1 MDDELTALRQF
12 WEVVCISTIDVQVCL
27 NALEHAEENDP
38 KTTPTWR
45 RLLAKSILHIINTI
59 PYRLTVHALV
69 KSAEGSRAKMVQSL
83 GELYDATERGDLT
96 GPVKGTEGLANHIAK
111 SFRGYAKL
119 YKADYVLNLSDEDV
133 ALFDKVGT
141 LDIQLRFAK
150 KPEDLMISDDQL
162 EVLYKAVG
170 WIQTH
175 WVELLQSCGQGTILD
190 DSISY
195 VM

>member
-1 MDDELTALRQF
+1 MEDDLTPIRQF

-27 NALEHAEENDP
+27 NGLEQAEKSDP

-45 RLLAKSILHIINTI
+45 RLLAKSILNIINTI
-59 PYRLTVHALV
+59 PYRLTVHTLV
-69 KSAEGSRAKMVQSL
+69 KSAEGSRAKMAKSL
-83 GELYDATERGDLT
+83 GELYEATERGNLT
-96 GPVKGTEGLANHIAK
+96 GPVKGSEGLANHIAK
-111 SFRGYAKL
+111 SFRAYAKL
-119 YKADYVLNLSDEDV
+119 YKADYVLNLSDEDI

-175 WVELLQSCGQGTILD
+175 WVELLQKCGQGMILD

>member
-1 MDDELTALRQF
+1 MEDDLTPIRQF

-27 NALEHAEENDP
+27 NGLEQAEKSDP

-45 RLLAKSILHIINTI
+45 RLLAKSILNIINTI
-59 PYRLTVHALV
+59 PYRLTVHTLV
-69 KSAEGSRAKMVQSL
+69 KSAEGSRAKMAKSL
-83 GELYDATERGDLT
+83 GELYEATERGNLT
-96 GPVKGTEGLANHIAK
+96 GPVKGSEGLANHIAK
-111 SFRGYAKL
+111 SFRMYAKL
-119 YKADYVLNLSDEDV
+119 YKADYVLNLSDEDI

-175 WVELLQSCGQGTILD
+175 WVELLQKCGQGMILD

>member
-1 MDDELTALRQF
+1 MEDDLTPIRQF

-27 NALEHAEENDP
+27 NSLEQAEKSDP

-45 RLLAKSILHIINTI
+45 RLLAKSILNIINTI
-59 PYRLTVHALV
+59 PYRLTVHTLV
-69 KSAEGSRAKMVQSL
+69 KSAEGSRAKMAKSL
-83 GELYDATERGDLT
+83 GELYEATERGNLT
-96 GPVKGTEGLANHIAK
+96 GPVKGSEGLANHIAK
-111 SFRGYAKL
+111 SFRAYAKL
-119 YKADYVLNLSDEDV
+119 YKADYVLNLSDEDI

-175 WVELLQSCGQGTILD
+175 WVELLQKCGQGMILD

>member
-1 MDDELTALRQF
+1 M
-12 WEVVCISTIDVQVCL
+12 VCISTIDVQVCL

-45 RLLAKSILHIINTI
+45 RLLAKSILTIINTI
-59 PYRLTVHALV
+59 PYGLTVHALL
-69 KSAEGSRAKMVQSL
+69 KSAEGSRAKMAKSL
-83 GELYDATERGDLT
+83 GELYEATERGNLT
-96 GPVKGTEGLANHIAK
+96 GPVTGTEGMANHVAK
-111 SFRGYAKL
+111 SFNAYAKL
-119 YKADYVLNLSDEDV
+119 YKADYVLNLSDEEV

-141 LDIQLRFAK
+141 LDIQLRFAN

-175 WVELLQSCGQGTILD
+175 WVDLLQSCGQGMILD
-190 DSISY
+190 DSVSY

>member
-1 MDDELTALRQF
+1 MEDDLTPIRQF

-27 NALEHAEENDP
+27 NGLEQAEKSDP

-45 RLLAKSILHIINTI
+45 RLLAKSILNIINTI
-59 PYRLTVHALV
+59 PYRLTVHTLV
-69 KSAEGSRAKMVQSL
+69 KSAEGSRAKMAKSL
-83 GELYDATERGDLT
+83 GELYEATERGNLT
-96 GPVKGTEGLANHIAK
+96 GPVKGSEGLANHIAK
-111 SFRGYAKL
+111 SFRMYAKL
-119 YKADYVLNLSDEDV
+119 YKADYVLNLSDEDI

-175 WVELLQSCGQGTILD
+175 WVELLQSCGQGMILD

>member
-1 MDDELTALRQF
+1 MEDELTPIRQF
-12 WEVVCISTIDVQVCL
+12 WEVVAISTFDVQVCL
-27 NALEHAEENDP
+27 KALQQAEENEP
-38 KTTPTWR
+38 KAAPTWR
-45 RLLAKSILHIINTI
+45 RLLAKSILNIINTI
-59 PYRLTVHALV
+59 PYRLTVHTLV
-69 KSAEGSRAKMVQSL
+69 KSAEGSRAKMAKSL
-83 GELYDATERGDLT
+83 GQLYEDIEHGKLS
-96 GPVKGTEGLANHIAK
+96 GPVQGTQGLANHISK

-141 LDIQLRFAK
+141 IDIQLRFAK
-150 KPEDLMISDDQL
+150 KPEDLMISDDEL

-175 WVELLQSCGQGTILD
+175 WVELLQSCGQGMILD

>member
-1 MDDELTALRQF
+1 MEDELTPIRQF

-27 NALEHAEENDP
+27 NALEQAEENDP

-45 RLLAKSILHIINTI
+45 RLLAKSILNIINTI
-59 PYRLTVHALV
+59 PYRLTVHTLV
-69 KSAEGSRAKMVQSL
+69 KSAAGSRAKMAKSL
-83 GELYDATERGDLT
+83 GDLYDDIEQGKLT
-96 GPVKGTEGLANHIAK
+96 GPVKGTQGLANHIAK
-111 SFRGYAKL
+111 SFGAYAKL
-119 YKADYVLNLSDEDV
+119 YKSDYVLKLSDEDV
-133 ALFDKVGT
+133 ALFDNVGT

-175 WVELLQSCGQGTILD
+175 WVELLQSCGQGMILD

>member
-1 MDDELTALRQF
+1 MDDELTPMRQF
-12 WEVVCISTIDVQVCL
+12 WEVLCISAIDVQVCL
-27 NALEHAEENDP
+27 NALEQAEENDP

-59 PYRLTVHALV
+59 PYRMTVDTLV
-69 KSAEGSRAKMVQSL
+69 KSAEGSRAKMAKSL
-83 GELYDATERGDLT
+83 GELYEAMERGNLT
-96 GPVKGTEGLANHIAK
+96 GPVRGTEGLANHIAK
-111 SFRGYAKL
+111 SFRAYAKL
-119 YKADYVLNLSDEDV
+119 YKADYVLNLSDEEV

-170 WIQTH
+170 WIRTH
-175 WVELLQSCGQGTILD
+175 WVELLQSCGQGMILD
-190 DSISY
+190 DSISH

>member
-1 MDDELTALRQF
+1 MEDELTPIRQF
-12 WEVVCISTIDVQVCL
+12 WEVLCISTIDVQVCL
-27 NALEHAEENDP
+27 NALEQAEENDP

-59 PYRLTVHALV
+59 PYRMTVHTLV
-69 KSAEGSRAKMVQSL
+69 ASAEGSRAKMAKSL
-83 GELYDATERGDLT
+83 GELYDATERGNLT
-96 GPVKGTEGLANHIAK
+96 GPAQGTQGLGNHIAN
-111 SFRGYAKL
+111 SFRAYAKL
-119 YKADYVLNLSDEDV
+119 YKSDYVLNLSDEDL

-175 WVELLQSCGQGTILD
+175 WVELLQSCGQGMILD